1 MDTLL
6 VAPCLVRLTCFCTK
20 SGVHVK
26 RVRSLG
32 ANYVIKSC
40 WSSSTGYTEALFE
53 KDFQMYIGGEC
64 VKQEVKI
71 PQATTKRLPL
81 YYRFLKNFAT
91 EGKKRIS
98 SQELSDAMKIDS
110 ATIRRDFSYFGALG
124 KKGYGYDVQ
133 YLLEFFRQTLDQ
145 DEAMNVA
152 LIGVG
157 NLGNGLLKYNFQ
169 KNHNTRIVVAFDT
182 KAPMEGTTI
191 SDIPVFHPDRLEEMY
206 EEFGAELA
214 ILTVS
219 SRSAQMMTD
228 RLVKINAKGIL
239 NFTPVRLSVPDT
251 IKVMNI
257 DLSVELQALTYLVRN
272 SGK

>member
-1 MDTLL
+1 MK
-6 VAPCLVRLTCFCTK
+6 PE
-20 SGVHVK
+20 
-26 RVRSLG
+26 
-32 ANYVIKSC
+32 I
-40 WSSSTGYTEALFE
+40 
-53 KDFQMYIGGEC
+53 
-64 VKQEVKI
+64 KI

-81 YYRFLKNFAT
+81 YYRFLQNFAN

-124 KKGYGYDVQ
+124 KKGYGYDVHH
-133 YLLEFFRQTLDQ
+133 LLEFFRKTLDQ

-169 KNHNTRIVVAFDT
+169 KNHNTRIVVAFDS
-182 KAPMEGTTI
+182 KAPYEGTMI

-206 EEFGAELA
+206 EEFRAELA

-219 SRSAQMMTD
+219 SRSAQAMTD
-228 RLVKINAKGIL
+228 RLVKMNAKGIL
-239 NFTPVRLSVPDT
+239 NFTPDRLAVPDT

-257 DLSVELQALTYLVRN
+257 DLSVELQALIYLVRN
-272 SGK
+272 SNK